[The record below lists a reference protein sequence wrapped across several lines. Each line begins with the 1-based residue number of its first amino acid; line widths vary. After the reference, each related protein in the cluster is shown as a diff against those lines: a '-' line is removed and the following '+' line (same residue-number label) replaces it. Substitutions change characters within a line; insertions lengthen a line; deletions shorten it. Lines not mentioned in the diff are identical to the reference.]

1 MKKLF
6 KRSLALCLALAMMLS
21 TAACSGGD
29 ENNVQDGDSGNSES
43 VSESVG
49 ESQNEEQQG
58 TVDDAA
64 AGDYELGHWVFAEDP
79 EAVTGEVRFYIPFKG
94 DQGMDDMIAEFN
106 ETYPN
111 VSIELNTYS
120 NGSEGNVAVNAA
132 IMAGEVDVLA
142 SFGLNQTYKRW
153 EGGMFLPL
161 TDYIEQYG
169 IDILQE
175 WGSDKYIYD
184 GVYYTFPCGG
194 LGNYI
199 AINMTDWNNAGLG
212 ELPTEWT
219 WDEYLEACRKMTQV
233 NSNGEVEV
241 YGGSDYSSI
250 NYYTYPWYQVYGHDQ
265 YYAEDGTASNFSDPL
280 IVNALQREIN
290 AEQVEK
296 IWYPLTTYRAD
307 GSSAAGVFLQHYTS
321 SVIVCNLLRF
331 LRDQETYPV
340 DWITGFAPYPVEEKG
355 QTNYMEG
362 IPIYSHAGIC
372 TGVQNEEAAWYWLA
386 WYSTYGVKYLVNAGH
401 ASAWKGTD
409 PSSIVDLVF
418 GSREEAEKLVDL
430 ESFERVVTNYDA
442 EAYIDTYLWAYS
454 DLASICNEYGMYA
467 HQGTM
472 SVEEAMA
479 AAQQEADKLIQ
490 EAME

>member
-219 WDEYLEACRKMTQV
+219 WDEYLDACRKMTQV